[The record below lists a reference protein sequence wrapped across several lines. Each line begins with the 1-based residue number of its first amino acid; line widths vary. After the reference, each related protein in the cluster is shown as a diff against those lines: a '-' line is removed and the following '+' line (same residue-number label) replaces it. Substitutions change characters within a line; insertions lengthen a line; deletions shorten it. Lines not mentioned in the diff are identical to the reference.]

1 MLNDFLLIIIGLILL
16 VKGADF
22 LVKGATGMAR
32 RLKLSEMIIGLTIV
46 SIGTSLPEIFIT
58 IKSAIQGHSD
68 LIIGNAV
75 GSCICNLLLVL
86 GLASLFRPI
95 KLNKRILKIHIP
107 IGIFAMILLLLLG
120 NSPLG
125 EQNVIGRGDG
135 VFLLICSLLY
145 FIYTIFEEKREITQE
160 EKNKIQK
167 SGKMSAIT
175 MIIYIILGVLG
186 LKFGSDL
193 VVDNC
198 VDIAERLNISQIVIS
213 MTIIAV
219 GTALPEIVTSIIA
232 SLRDE
237 GDIALGNIAGSNIL
251 NLCLLIG
258 LGAVINPLSFSLEFN
273 INIILLIII
282 TFVIEMI
289 VKFDK
294 DNMITRRKG
303 ILLILIF
310 LIYIMKLF
318 I

>member
-273 INIILLIII
+273 IILLIII

>member
-86 GLASLFRPI
+86 GLASLFGPI

-289 VKFDK
+289 IKFDK

>member
-1 MLNDFLLIIIGLILL
+1 
-16 VKGADF
+16 
-22 LVKGATGMAR
+22 
-32 RLKLSEMIIGLTIV
+32 
-46 SIGTSLPEIFIT
+46 
-58 IKSAIQGHSD
+58 
-68 LIIGNAV
+68 
-75 GSCICNLLLVL
+75 
-86 GLASLFRPI
+86 
-95 KLNKRILKIHIP
+95 
-107 IGIFAMILLLLLG
+107 
-120 NSPLG
+120 
-125 EQNVIGRGDG
+125 
-135 VFLLICSLLY
+135 
-145 FIYTIFEEKREITQE
+145 
-160 EKNKIQK
+160 
-167 SGKMSAIT
+167 MSAIT
-175 MIIYIILGVLG
+175 MIIYIVLGVLG
-186 LKFGSDL
+186 LKFSSDL

-198 VDIAERLNISQIVIS
+198 VDIAEKLNISQIVIS

-232 SLRDE
+232 SIRDE

-258 LGAVINPLSFSLEFN
+258 IGAVINPLSFSLEFN

-282 TFVIEMI
+282 TLAIGMI

>member
-289 VKFDK
+289 IKFDK